1 MIIEEIKAVIKI
13 NTMDMFRF
21 HLTCAYLRKKGI
33 FAIIFSLLCLAMSI
47 LSFVLR
53 DSLSGI
59 VSLVGA
65 LLYTVIVPGYLL
77 YKSYM
82 VINKDSK
89 QDKEMF
95 YTINSDRIIV
105 TSRGKDIAIA
115 WESLS
120 RIVETNSQFIIYIN
134 RVQGYIIPKRYL
146 DSTIEP
152 LNSLI
157 IEKLEES
164 RFKDY
169 KFNLGKLK
177 SVSIKKPNFKK
188 VNLQQIFKKIISKI
202 MWNNNSSKKRNENG
216 KSTNKVKKK

>member
-177 SVSIKKPNFKK
+177 SVSIKKQNFKK

-202 MWNNNSSKKRNENG
+202 M
-216 KSTNKVKKK
+216 